1 MEMLA
6 RERSRRFSAAAAGSV
21 CARDTRVQH
30 TKRQLGEEQEGGQGG
45 WLGRRGAERERAA
58 AAVEREKTEK
68 EREEASK
75 RRRLPREYRYET
87 GDDGLSSR
95 VYAAQWAEGADTK
108 VFLIFSLARPVAA
121 RHGAAQRG
129 ATRDDYRPSG
139 AARRDGRTEPSGM
152 RECRQK
158 SKERD
163 GNGDRT
169 RGTEIEREIGTDGD
183 AVKSGREREKER
195 GEKEERRLCRPGR
208 RRASRRALISTGFRR
223 TTDGQRWSL
232 VAYEVGRTSLEVFR
246 GRTRCAH
253 HGRIESEREKVA
265 AVERDGR
272 SRTSRA

>member
-1 MEMLA
+1 MLA

-121 RHGAAQRG
+121 RHGAARRSAVRRETTTG
-129 ATRDDYRPSG
+129 R
-139 AARRDGRTEPSGM
+139 AARH
-152 RECRQK
+152 
-158 SKERD
+158 
-163 GNGDRT
+163 
-169 RGTEIEREIGTDGD
+169 D
-183 AVKSGREREKER
+183 ATAG
-195 GEKEERRLCRPGR
+195 P
-208 RRASRRALISTGFRR
+208 
-223 TTDGQRWSL
+223 
-232 VAYEVGRTSLEVFR
+232 
-246 GRTRCAH
+246 
-253 HGRIESEREKVA
+253 
-265 AVERDGR
+265 
-272 SRTSRA
+272 SRAE